1 MKSITYAKAVCEAM
15 DEEMARDDKVLLFG
29 EDVAWKGGTYNAS
42 VGLLD
47 KYGPMRVFDTPI
59 SESGFTGMG
68 VGMAIT
74 GLRPIVEFM
83 FGDFMLVA
91 ADQLFNQAA
100 KLRYM
105 TGGQVKVPMVIRVA
119 TGGGRSMAAQHSQC
133 LQSMAAMFPGM
144 KVVLPSDAQE
154 AKGLLKASIRDDDPV
169 MFLESK
175 MLYNQ
180 TFEVDDEVEP
190 IPLGKAKVVMEGN
203 DVTIVATS
211 VMVLKAKEAAE
222 KLKAEGI
229 SVELIDLRTIVP
241 LDMET
246 VLKSVRKTGRLLI
259 CDEGYEMCNIAT
271 EISFRVM
278 EDAFYDMDAP
288 VERLC
293 TPNTSIPQP

>member
-105 TGGQVKVPMVIRVA
+105 TGGQVKVPM
-119 TGGGRSMAAQHSQC
+119 
-133 LQSMAAMFPGM
+133 
-144 KVVLPSDAQE
+144 

-293 TPNTSIPQP
+293 TPNTSIPFTPALEYPLLPTNPDKVYAKVKHIMGK